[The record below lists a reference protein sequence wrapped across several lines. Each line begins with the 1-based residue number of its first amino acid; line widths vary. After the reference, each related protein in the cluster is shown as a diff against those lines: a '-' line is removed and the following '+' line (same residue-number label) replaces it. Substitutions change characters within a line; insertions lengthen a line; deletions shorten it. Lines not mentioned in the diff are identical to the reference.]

1 MNLMI
6 VHPAI
11 QDELI
16 FGRPLEGEARPPVLV
31 VTLREGESSLREID
45 GGAIRS
51 ERIVDSLKGHPV
63 GVIEDGAP
71 PTGGVGEQRRAWLFV
86 DRHLL
91 HLPDA
96 IERRKRSAL
105 APGTPDTHAVV
116 AVQAYEPQTKYHLR
130 GKCDPVGPD
139 ATEELRLRGK
149 RNSDQAW
156 NVGGQEKAG
165 EQDEVEGKQLYR
177 HIVRHV
183 QHEDQD

>member
-11 QDELI
+11 QNELI
-16 FGRPLEGEARPPVLV
+16 PGRPLEGEARPPVLV
-31 VTLREGESSLREID
+31 FTLREGESSLREIN

-51 ERIVDSLKGHPV
+51 ERIVRALKGHAV

-71 PTGGVGEQRRAWLFV
+71 PTGGVSEQRRAWLFV

-96 IERRKRSAL
+96 IERRERSA
-105 APGTPDTHAVV
+105 AAPGIPGTPGVV
-116 AVQAYEPQTKYHLR
+116 AGYAYDPQTKYDLR

-139 ATEELRLRGK
+139 ATGQWRFHGERQ
-149 RNSDQAW
+149 SDQAC
-156 NVGGQEKAG
+156 NVGGQDKAG
-165 EQDEVEGKQLYR
+165 EQDEVEGKQLCR
-177 HIVRHV
+177 QI
-183 QHEDQD
+183 